1 MISACDFKLVTD
13 CLIYIVGDCPVMP
26 CKPVFAENKP
36 FPGDER
42 DLPQGFSGQKHEPHA
57 EALSQRLQHLPQN
70 MVPSCRVSL
79 HFPLCFFPPK
89 SIYHIFENNYK
100 ERQKTPLVHK
110 FNKTNKNRNGSY
122 CFFLIIILALNL
134 PRILK
139 RITKPFQTPLVL
151 I

>member
-79 HFPLCFFPPK
+79 HFPLFFPPPK

-100 ERQKTPLVHK
+100 IKIRKTKNPLVHK
-110 FNKTNKNRNGSY
+110 FNKTNKNRNRSFF
-122 CFFLIIILALNL
+122 CFFKLLFWL
-134 PRILK
+134 
-139 RITKPFQTPLVL
+139 
-151 I
+151 